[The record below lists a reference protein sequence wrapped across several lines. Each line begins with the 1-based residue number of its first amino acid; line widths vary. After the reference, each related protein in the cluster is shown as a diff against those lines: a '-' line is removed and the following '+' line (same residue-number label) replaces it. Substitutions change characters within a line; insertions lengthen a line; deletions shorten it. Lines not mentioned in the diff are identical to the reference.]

1 MRPVFLK
8 DVMCTYL
15 GASCMLLAACGGSAP
30 ASQSPQSSANSA
42 GSANSPVAPLA
53 QDAPAQNGPDQQRAR
68 LEAADGHML
77 KTNYTPKGKNDRYG
91 HAEAIVDGPIADL
104 RKAVL
109 DFSDYKSLAP
119 DKFKT
124 VRMIAK
130 DNGTVDLYFQVP
142 VMKGLLMIW
151 YVTRFPDHL
160 VPDGKG
166 VEVLDG
172 KFVKGSIDDME
183 LELTLRS
190 ISPTQ
195 TILTC
200 DLLIVPQLPAPQ
212 SALDETFRDA
222 AGDAV
227 SALKKRVEQLDATP
241 NP

>member
-1 MRPVFLK
+1 V
-8 DVMCTYL
+8 
-15 GASCMLLAACGGSAP
+15 
-30 ASQSPQSSANSA
+30 
-42 GSANSPVAPLA
+42 PLA
-53 QDAPAQNGPDQQRAR
+53 QDAPAAANAPDKQKER
-68 LEAADGHML
+68 LEAADGHFL
-77 KTNYTPKGKNDRYG
+77 KNNYTPKGKQDRYG
-91 HAEAIVDGPIADL
+91 HAEAIVDAPIADL
-104 RKAVL
+104 RAAVL
-109 DFSDYKSLAP
+109 DFSNYKALAP

-130 DNGTVDLYFQVP
+130 ENGTVDMYFQVP
-142 VMKGLLMIW
+142 VMKGLLTIW

-160 VPDGKG
+160 IPDAKG
-166 VEVLDG
+166 TEVLDG

-190 ISPTQ
+190 IDASH

-227 SALKKRVEQLDATP
+227 AAIKKRVEVPADVGPQRDMSQPNDAPQPQAAP